1 MSAAIQ
7 LSTSDECEKCRF
19 AVVTALP
26 KEFAAMIAMLDGARS
41 LSLAGDPNDYFM
53 GKIPAADGTGNHV
66 VVVALQKKPANNSA
80 SAVASHLPHSF
91 PNLED
96 VLMVGIA
103 GGVPQPKDPDKHVR
117 LGDVVVCDQNG
128 IVQFDHVKWE
138 QGHVKVRSAAPP
150 PSASLLGK
158 ARILEAGRLAGSYP
172 WEQHIQRAKVEGAA
186 RPATSED
193 RLFASGDSVREL
205 IHPDDPWRRSGHPR
219 IHYGAIGSSNVLLK
233 NPEVRDALRDNFGVR
248 AIEMEGSGIADGTWS
263 ARLGYIVIRGICD
276 YCDAHKNDTW
286 QGYAALAAGAY
297 ARALIE
303 SFPII
308 IDPVAQRQMAAAK
321 SKLAEAVAEIGNADH
336 DSAAT
341 LAEDA
346 AELAH
351 AAGDNRLERKAVL
364 QAIRAWAEHLEGSD
378 VPELAYRKLRGH
390 VQRLVERLASLGER
404 PGLIALELGL
414 LDRARGEPS
423 QILQLAIDAS
433 SDQDPAIRADA
444 MVLRLQ
450 MLWKLS
456 ELESAVGL
464 AAEVAELR
472 QTAPADTRL
481 FLDGTWLRTLCK
493 AGSHTEKDVQDFAS
507 AVLISLERSE
517 SDHERTAML
526 VGEVASEFNRAGHL
540 AQSRLLCE
548 AAYDL
553 TVPLGNCRMLATIA
567 LQVAELSAEL
577 NDTEKARVYLGRA
590 ESWAARQEPK
600 KGDDAGALETL
611 RALVL
616 FAKGRTL
623 TRIADRTDPP
633 VDALHQAAY
642 DALQEAHAFAV
653 QNRLKLHGNVGLFLA
668 DLCWWLGRKAAGLGR
683 LNEAHE
689 FLAATRSDA
698 AMTNRHFCAE
708 VVSKAWLLEAE
719 SLALSGQVDKAEEL
733 AEGLVNESR
742 LPDESKEQ
750 ARNFLR
756 FLTNRLRPTWEWFN
770 SEDALAIARDCGARG
785 LRSIVAEQVLPLV
798 GWWHDW
804 REEKS
809 GIETLFFDF
818 WGRGSFSRVAAAIRA
833 KAHAVI
839 AVDASTVAEIR
850 TWARILCPLFETVIV
865 KWKGELGTG
874 MVIVPQ
880 HGDYAGAG
888 GHGYAVTA
896 SRTSDK
902 RYVVST
908 SWANPIPPEVTTFLA
923 REALPLFSAGRLLV
937 VPAPLVGCS
946 QSAVGW
952 TDNLL
957 VDGLLG
963 GVVNVGRRLL
973 SDSASPIPT
982 TQRILDL
989 AQIRLPFIDNIG
1001 MADLAS
1007 ILDETERWIGPLRR
1021 RILGVLAS
1029 GDLNNERWASMATL
1043 EREIGDGCQELQEA
1057 MSEIARRHGWHLG
1070 QADGAISA

>member
-1 MSAAIQ
+1 
-7 LSTSDECEKCRF
+7 
-19 AVVTALP
+19 
-26 KEFAAMIAMLDGARS
+26 
-41 LSLAGDPNDYFM
+41 
-53 GKIPAADGTGNHV
+53 
-66 VVVALQKKPANNSA
+66 
-80 SAVASHLPHSF
+80 
-91 PNLED
+91 
-96 VLMVGIA
+96 MVGIA
-103 GGVPQPKDPDKHVR
+103 GGAPHPNDPDKHVR

-138 QGHVKVRSAAPP
+138 QGHIQVRSAAPP

-158 ARILEAGRLAGSYP
+158 VGVLEAARLAGSHP
-172 WEQHIQRAKVEGAA
+172 WEQHIQRAKVEGAI
-186 RPATSED
+186 RPEASED
-193 RLFASGDSVREL
+193 RLFASGDSVTEL
-205 IHPDDPWRRSGHPR
+205 IHPDDPYRRSGQPR

-233 NPEVRDALRDNFGVR
+233 DPEVRDALRDNFGVR
-248 AIEMEGSGIADGTWS
+248 AIEMEGSGIADGTWT

-276 YCDAHKNDTW
+276 YCDRHKNDTW
-286 QGYAALAAGAY
+286 QGYAAVAAAAY

-308 IDPVAQRQMAAAK
+308 VDPVAQRHIAAAK
-321 SKLAEAVAEIGNADH
+321 SKLAEARAEIGNANH

-364 QAIRAWAEHLEGSD
+364 QAVRAWAEHLERSD
-378 VPELAYRKLRGH
+378 VPELAYRKLRDH
-390 VQRLVERLASLGER
+390 VQHLVERLASLGER
-404 PGLIALELGL
+404 PGLIALEVGL

-423 QILQLAIDAS
+423 QVLQLAIEAS

-444 MVLRLQ
+444 MLLRLQ
-450 MLWKLS
+450 VLWRMS
-456 ELESAVGL
+456 DLESAVGL
-464 AAEVAELR
+464 AAEVTELK
-472 QTAPADTRL
+472 QAAPDDTRL

-493 AGSHTEKDVQDFAS
+493 AGKYTDKDVQDFAS
-507 AVLISLERSE
+507 AVLMSVERSE

-540 AQSRLLCE
+540 AESRRLCE

-577 NDTEKARVYLGRA
+577 NDAEKAKVYLGRA
-590 ESWAARQEPK
+590 ESWAARQEPRE
-600 KGDDAGALETL
+600 GDDVGAPETL

-623 TRIADRTDPP
+623 TRIADRADPP

-642 DALQEAHAFAV
+642 DALQATHAFAV
-653 QNRLKLHGNVGLFLA
+653 QNRLKLHGNVELFLA
-668 DLCWWLGRKAAGLGR
+668 DLSWWLGRKAASLGR

-689 FLAATRSDA
+689 YLAATRSDS
-698 AMTNRHFCAE
+698 AMTNPHFCAE

-719 SLALSGQVDKAEEL
+719 TLALSGRVDEAEKL

-742 LPDESKEQ
+742 LPDESKER
-750 ARNFLR
+750 AHTFLR
-756 FLTNRLRPTWEWFN
+756 FLKSRIRPTWEWFN
-770 SEDALAIARDCGARG
+770 SADALAIARDCGARG
-785 LRSIVAEQVLPLV
+785 LRSIVAEQVRPLV

-818 WGRGSFSRVAAAIRA
+818 WGRGGFSRVAAAIRA
-833 KAHAVI
+833 KAHAAI

-888 GHGYAVTA
+888 GHGYAVTVD
-896 SRTSDK
+896 RTSDK
-902 RYVVST
+902 RYVVSM

-923 REALPLFSAGRLLV
+923 REALSLFSAGRLLV

-963 GVVNVGRRLL
+963 GVVNVGRRLP
-973 SDSASPIPT
+973 SDSGLAIPT
-982 TQRILDL
+982 PQRILDL
-989 AQIRLPFIDNIG
+989 TQIRLPFIDNIE

-1007 ILDETERWIGPLRR
+1007 VLDETERWIRPLRR
-1021 RILGVLAS
+1021 RIMGVLAS
-1029 GDLNNERWASMATL
+1029 GDLNNERWAGMATL
-1043 EREIGDGCQELQEA
+1043 EQEIQDGCQELKEA
-1057 MSEIARRHGWHLG
+1057 MSEIARGHGWHLD
-1070 QADGAISA
+1070 QVDGAISAGSRGPAQPARESVTGFLQSIVSDRRDLAPWIPYWRLQDRGGYLNWTCPLDNRSTPPDSGTLMRMAQFGAAGSPDMHSWLYPGTPGWFFPTAIRI